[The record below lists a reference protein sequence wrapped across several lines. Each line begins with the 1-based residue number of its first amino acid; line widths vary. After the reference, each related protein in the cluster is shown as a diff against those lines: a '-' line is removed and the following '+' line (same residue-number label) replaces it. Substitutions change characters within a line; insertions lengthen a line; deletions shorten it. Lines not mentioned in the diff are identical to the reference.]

1 MTAKGVP
8 INHYTRHNVHNIPQY
23 TISIYLY
30 ALRKLIIPE
39 MICFQEIDNAY
50 LKTLADPVCVKE
62 FFVCLFVHLFVCFS
76 AVVVKCY
83 Q

>member
-1 MTAKGVP
+1 
-8 INHYTRHNVHNIPQY
+8 
-23 TISIYLY
+23 
-30 ALRKLIIPE
+30 

-62 FFVCLFVHLFVCFS
+62 FFLFVHLFVCFS
-76 AVVVKCY
+76 VVVVKCY

>member
-1 MTAKGVP
+1 
-8 INHYTRHNVHNIPQY
+8 
-23 TISIYLY
+23 
-30 ALRKLIIPE
+30 